1 MTYLS
6 KLRAEL
12 AETQLDVL
20 APEAAFMVKG
30 GTSSYGG
37 SKKKSK
43 KSRKKSG
50 KKNSKGNGGYGG
62 GWGCGCGCGH

>member
-12 AETQLDVL
+12 AETHMDVL
-20 APEAAFMVKG
+20 APQAAFMVKG
-30 GTSSYGG
+30 GGSK

-43 KSRKKSG
+43 KNS
-50 KKNSKGNGGYGG
+50 KKNSKGGNNYGG
-62 GWGCGCGCGH
+62 GYGCGCGCGW

>member
-12 AETQLDVL
+12 AETHMDVL
-20 APEAAFMVKG
+20 APQAAFMVKG
-30 GTSSYGG
+30 GGSSK

-43 KSRKKSG
+43 KNS
-50 KKNSKGNGGYGG
+50 KKNSKGGNNYGG
-62 GWGCGCGCGH
+62 GYGCGCGCGW